1 LGDMPAFSSI
11 ATENTHN
18 IHCRYRPHL
27 ILQDES
33 VQLLLA

>member
-11 ATENTHN
+11 VTENTHN
-18 IHCRYRPHL
+18 IHRRYRPHL